1 MHPFRENHAWPSR
14 PGVRPVFLAPGTIAQ
29 AAQFASR
36 AIAYCNSFG
45 ARLALLWIATAPRP
59 FLLSLPIARS
69 LRLRAA
75 MVRPEPPRPSPP
87 APAVATVTPLSSTA
101 TVGLIAMAVGALYL
115 GSEILI
121 PLALAIL
128 LSFTLAPIVIRLRRW
143 GLGRIPSV
151 LAVVLLLFIALLGV
165 GSVVA
170 TQLADLATNLPTY
183 EWNLRSKIRE
193 LRVAIPSGGVIER
206 TQEMFGD
213 LRREL
218 QEEAKPPGEEEG
230 EAAASGEGE
239 QAKPVLVQVQRP
251 PPTTLETLRDVGVPL
266 IAPFATAGL
275 VVVLVIFMLLQRED
289 LRDRVL
295 RLVGGREVA
304 RATEAM
310 DDAAK
315 RISRYLLMQLLIN
328 VLYGIPVA
336 VGLYFIGVP
345 NPILWG
351 CLATVLRFI
360 PYLGP
365 VMGALLPISLSFAV
379 SPGWTLPL
387 LTVTLFVVL
396 ELFSN
401 NVLEPWLY
409 GSSTGL
415 SPVAV
420 LVAAVFW
427 TMLWGPIGLLM
438 STPLTVCLVV
448 LGRHVPQLGFFD
460 VLLGDEPAFSPEV
473 KFYQR
478 LLARDPEEATE
489 LAEEYLE
496 DGTLDELYDSVI
508 LPALVHAEHDR
519 LRGSLPRAAV
529 EEIAVDT
536 IGVIDELEEEQ
547 NLLADGAAGATAS
560 PTEASILCI
569 GARNG
574 LDEAAA
580 ALLAH
585 LLARSGVGAR
595 TVPRAAIAGRNLAS
609 LERQDVALICLSYVN
624 PEATQHAQRTLRR
637 LRQHFG
643 AEVRIMVG
651 MWTTDPTAGATQ
663 ERLRASGADVV
674 VGSLRQAVRQIE
686 EDTSARPEATSGTR
700 TTAA

>member
-1 MHPFRENHAWPSR
+1 
-14 PGVRPVFLAPGTIAQ
+14 
-29 AAQFASR
+29 
-36 AIAYCNSFG
+36 
-45 ARLALLWIATAPRP
+45 
-59 FLLSLPIARS
+59 
-69 LRLRAA
+69 
-75 MVRPEPPRPSPP
+75 MVKPAPPRPWSQP
-87 APAVATVTPLSSTA
+87 PAVAAVAPMSPTA
-101 TVGLIAMAVGALYL
+101 TVAVLVVVVGALWL

-121 PLALAIL
+121 PIALAIL
-128 LSFTLAPIVIRLRRW
+128 LSFALAPVVIRLRRW

-151 LAVVLLLFIALLGV
+151 LAVVLLLFITLIGL

-193 LRVAIPSGGVIER
+193 LRIAIPSGGVIER
-206 TQEMFGD
+206 TSDMLQD
-213 LRREL
+213 LRQEL
-218 QEEAKPPGEEEG
+218 QEVTKPPGEEAEG
-230 EAAASGEGE
+230 EDATSGEGE
-239 QAKPVLVQVQRP
+239 PVKPVLVRVQSP
-251 PPTTLETLRDVGVPL
+251 APTPLETLRNVGGPL

-315 RISRYLLMQLLIN
+315 RISRYLLMQLIIN
-328 VLYGIPVA
+328 LLYGIPVGI
-336 VGLYFIGVP
+336 GLYFIGVP

-365 VMGALLPISLSFAV
+365 VLAALFPIALSFAV
-379 SPGWTLPL
+379 APGWTLPL
-387 LTVTLFVVL
+387 LTVGLFVIL

-415 SPVAV
+415 SPVAI

-427 TMLWGPIGLLM
+427 TMLWGPLGLLV

-448 LGRHVPQLGFFD
+448 LGRHVPQLAFFN
-460 VLLGDEPAFSPEV
+460 VLLGDEPALDPEV

-478 LLARDPEEATE
+478 LLARDPDEATE

-496 DGTLDELYDSVI
+496 DGSLDKLYDSVI
-508 LPALVHAEHDR
+508 LPALVHAEQDR
-519 LRGSLPRAAV
+519 LRGSLHRAAV
-529 EEIAVDT
+529 EEIAEDT

-547 NLLADGAAGATAS
+547 DLLSDEVAGETAAGSLA
-560 PTEASILCI
+560 PTSILCI

-580 ALLAH
+580 AMLAH
-585 LLARSGVGAR
+585 LLTRRGAGAR
-595 TVPRAAIAGRNLAS
+595 TVPRTEISGKNLPS
-609 LERQDVALICLSYVN
+609 LEREGIALVCMSYVN
-624 PEATQHAQRTLRR
+624 PGATQHAQRTLRR

-643 AEVRIMVG
+643 TGVRMMLG
-651 MWTTDPTAGATQ
+651 MWAADPSPEAPQ
-663 ERLRASGADVV
+663 ELLQASGADLVAT
-674 VGSLRQAVRQIE
+674 SLRQAVRQIE
-686 EDTSARPEATSGTR
+686 EGAPEQPEVAPRSE

>member
-1 MHPFRENHAWPSR
+1 
-14 PGVRPVFLAPGTIAQ
+14 
-29 AAQFASR
+29 
-36 AIAYCNSFG
+36 
-45 ARLALLWIATAPRP
+45 
-59 FLLSLPIARS
+59 
-69 LRLRAA
+69 
-75 MVRPEPPRPSPP
+75 MVRPEAPRPRLQP
-87 APAVATVTPLSSTA
+87 APPVAAVAPMSPTA
-101 TVGLIAMAVGALYL
+101 MVAVLVVVVGALYL

-128 LSFTLAPIVIRLRRW
+128 LSFTLAPIVVRLRRL

-151 LAVVLLLFIALLGV
+151 LAVVLLLFITLTGLG
-165 GSVVA
+165 SIIA
-170 TQLADLATNLPTY
+170 TQLADLATNLSTY
-183 EWNLRSKIRE
+183 EWNLRTKIRE
-193 LRVAIPSGGVIER
+193 LRIAVPSGGVIER
-206 TQEMFGD
+206 TSDMLQD
-213 LRREL
+213 LRQEL
-218 QEEAKPPGEEEG
+218 QEVTRPSGEEDEG
-230 EAAASGEGE
+230 QGATSGESE
-239 QAKPVLVQVQRP
+239 PIKPVLVRVQSP
-251 PPTTLETLRDVGVPL
+251 EPTPLETLREVGVPL

-310 DDAAK
+310 DDAGK
-315 RISRYLLMQLLIN
+315 RISRYLLMQLIIN
-328 VLYGIPVA
+328 VLYGIPVGI
-336 VGLYFIGVP
+336 GLYFIGVP

-365 VMGALLPISLSFAV
+365 VLGALFPIALSFAV
-379 SPGWTLPL
+379 APGWTLPL
-387 LTVTLFVVL
+387 LTVALFVTL

-409 GSSTGL
+409 GASTGL
-415 SPVAV
+415 SPVAI

-427 TMLWGPIGLLM
+427 TLLWGPLGLLM

-460 VLLGDEPAFSPEV
+460 ILLGDEPALSPEV

-478 LLARDPEEATE
+478 LLARDPDEATE

-496 DGTLDELYDSVI
+496 DGSLDRLYDSII
-508 LPALVHAEHDR
+508 LPALVHAEQDR
-519 LRGSLPRAAV
+519 LRGSLHRAAV
-529 EEIAVDT
+529 EEIAEDT
-536 IGVIDELEEEQ
+536 IGVIDELEEDY
-547 NLLADGAAGATAS
+547 LLSDEATDAAAVS
-560 PTEASILCI
+560 LKPSSILCV

-580 ALLAH
+580 AMLAH
-585 LLARSGVGAR
+585 LLTQRGAGARSVL
-595 TVPRAAIAGRNLAS
+595 RAEISGRRLAS
-609 LERQDVALICLSYVN
+609 LEREGIELICLSYVN
-624 PEATQHAQRTLRR
+624 PEAIQHAQRTIRR

-643 AEVRIMVG
+643 TEVRVMLG
-651 MWTTDPTAGATQ
+651 MWAVDPSPEAPPEMLAAT
-663 ERLRASGADVV
+663 GADLMVT
-674 VGSLRQAVRQIE
+674 SLRQAVRQIIE
-686 EDTSARPEATSGTR
+686 EGSPEQPEAPESQ